1 MTTAIKLLTIQNDK
15 LVLNELINIKDSY
28 VISIIGDARKGK
40 STFLNIIIN
49 FLTNKNKKY
58 FNTSSDIYHCTIG
71 IDYIELIFN
80 DINYIFIDC
89 QGLNYENA
97 SHDYQYLLFLY
108 SISNIFIYNDKN
120 IINNNIF
127 STLQPMALFLNMIN
141 NNNKPILFFRI
152 ADYDLSGDPM
162 ELLNN
167 LFLLRNDQ
175 YDNLRESIRLLF
187 SEIKI
192 NTTEVMTKNEKKMIN
207 ENKYDDMLLVENNF
221 IIVIEEIY
229 NLLKLQIKKNINLE
243 LLVENINDN
252 SKIDYNKLDIYTL
265 NTKLEIHDF
274 IQKYITTNN
283 EFDEINIDGLE
294 TTRQLIEIFNE
305 NINKYVLLFE
315 KEFISLPLDLKN
327 IFTNKIKDLRNSYA
341 SYSVNNK
348 DTAERKIIVNINK
361 FINDVKTK
369 TNSLKNNMKD
379 SCFLRRSRIYSKDNK
394 DVLRELYD
402 QIDKLVIIFYKD
414 SLKYEFSLYTM
425 FYKNL
430 CKFVKIL
437 DTKIKEIIKE
447 NDKIIELYDKKL
459 LTLQLK
465 EKINNINNINDA
477 MYGDYKKFINHE
489 IPFND
494 NDIDSYKYNILII
507 NKIELN
513 YKTNMIDSDLSH
525 TIHNTLTQD
534 IIIKYEILYEDEC
547 EKYIELYKERIGF
560 VLDKI
565 IITDSYMSNPLE
577 LKNHFYEK
585 LEYISIPFK
594 VRNYRYGA
602 TPTYHDGCHVGCHN
616 NFCIIF
622 EEYQFYNLLKKLSIN
637 NTIFKHAMTEPK
649 LSKSYYECNCKHI
662 LSNIKVFSGR
672 YYINDNNKYQLLYI
686 VMNKIE
692 EFKIK
697 FTEYILENNLTNL
710 IGDNKNIVFYD
721 IFNVRPNYKYNI
733 IPSDEFNIIDYIF
746 S

>member
-1 MTTAIKLLTIQNDK
+1 MTTAKKLLTIQNDK

-192 NTTEVMTKNEKKMIN
+192 NTTEVMTKNEKN
-207 ENKYDDMLLVENNF
+207 LVNDNNYDDMLLIENNF
-221 IIVIEEIY
+221 VIIIEEIY
-229 NLLKLQIKKNINLE
+229 NLLKLLPKKNINLE
-243 LLVENINDN
+243 LLVKNINN
-252 SKIDYNKLDIYTL
+252 NNKIDYNKLDVYTL

-274 IQKYITTNN
+274 IEKHITNNN
-283 EFDEINIDGLE
+283 EFNDIEIDGLE

-305 NINKYVLLFE
+305 NINKYILLFE

-369 TNSLKNNMKD
+369 TNSFYAITYSL
-379 SCFLRRSRIYSKDNK
+379 LRSRIYSKDNK

-414 SLKYEFSLYTM
+414 SLKYEFSVYTM

-494 NDIDSYKYNILII
+494 NDIDSYKYNILVI

-594 VRNYRYGA
+594 VRNYRYG
-602 TPTYHDGCHVGCHN
+602 TRPTYPDGCHD

-637 NTIFKHAMTEPK
+637 NTIFKHAMTESK
-649 LSKSYYECNCKHI
+649 LSKSYYECNCKQI